1 MPALAIGHRRDRTAS
16 DDGSDDPPRAV
27 IRELRIRYECSR
39 KGFVL
44 RSLGEIGSVRYT
56 EHMKLARRLLTDT
69 TQEKTYMTFDEIA
82 NSTAVL
88 GELQQFYTVGETR
101 ERLRQQL
108 PICVESIDGRQYS
121 WIPHLDNVL
130 SLEIFLRTREK
141 RGVQPRKSFKV
152 A

>member
-1 MPALAIGHRRDRTAS
+1 MPLGRNVPFAMLYPMPALAIGHRRDRTAS

-108 PICVESIDGRQYS
+108 PIC
-121 WIPHLDNVL
+121 W
-130 SLEIFLRTREK
+130 K
-141 RGVQPRKSFKV
+141 RRPDFEPV
-152 A
+152 AAPNN